1 MSNLKKSKS
10 SLVNKIDKKLKEI
23 DPKYNPDKLKEIDF
37 DNKKNYSVDD
47 LIKIIDK
54 KLKK

>member
-1 MSNLKKSKS
+1 MSNLKNDKS
-10 SLVNKIDKKLKEI
+10 SLVKKIDKKLKEI
-23 DPKYNPDKLKEIDF
+23 DSKYNPDKLKDIDF
-37 DNKKNYSVDD
+37 DDKKNYNVDE

>member
-10 SLVNKIDKKLKEI
+10 NLVNKIDKKLKEI